1 MPRKPNGTERMTSAT
16 RQKNQRARNADRLAS
31 LIAAHKLVIEAETI
45 DEAHEIS
52 TSAVEAAG

>member
-1 MPRKPNGTERMTSAT
+1 MPRKPNGDRAMDNAT

-52 TSAVEAAG
+52 TAAVEAAG